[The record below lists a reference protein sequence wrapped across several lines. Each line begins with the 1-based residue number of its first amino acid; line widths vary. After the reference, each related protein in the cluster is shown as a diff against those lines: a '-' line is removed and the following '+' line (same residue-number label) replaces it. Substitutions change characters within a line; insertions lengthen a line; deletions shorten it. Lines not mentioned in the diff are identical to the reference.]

1 MQVTLKESELVVAV
15 RQHLE
20 NQGINLSNK
29 DVKIDFSATRGA
41 DGIKATIDIE
51 TVDMP
56 NLTPNMPAQLRV
68 VAAPTALASIATT
81 PVLPEPFT
89 TAGNA
94 ADEAGDALAGVGT
107 VVDEEPAK
115 KSSLFS

>member
-20 NQGINLSNK
+20 NQGINLAGK

-51 TVDMP
+51 AIDLP
-56 NLTPNMPAQLRV
+56 ALTPNVQPQLRV
-68 VAAPTALASIATT
+68 VAAPTALAAIATT
-81 PVLPEPFT
+81 LVPPEPFA

-94 ADEAGDALAGVGT
+94 ADEAGDALAVAGT
-107 VVDEEPAK
+107 VGDEEPVK